1 LNFGAFSRP
10 PVSSGFSLYRERSG
24 GGGIGLESE
33 CQTLRSSGLVE
44 CSYRWAFF
52 FPPSPSLFSLKGER
66 GGRGRGETRKS
77 AWGHSSAI
85 IKPLFVWIIRYLFLS
100 EYQVIQSQGH
110 LRKDFRGR
118 GARASL
124 IYLGSESSF
133 SGRMALFYLFSL
145 VLARGLRWRGER
157 ESSCSGRGHPSGLG
171 DQRGFFP
178 CSSQP
183 RGDFLRNPR
192 GP

>member
-1 LNFGAFSRP
+1 
-10 PVSSGFSLYRERSG
+10 
-24 GGGIGLESE
+24 
-33 CQTLRSSGLVE
+33 
-44 CSYRWAFF
+44 
-52 FPPSPSLFSLKGER
+52 
-66 GGRGRGETRKS
+66 
-77 AWGHSSAI
+77 
-85 IKPLFVWIIRYLFLS
+85 LS

-171 DQRGFFP
+171 DQRGFF
-178 CSSQP
+178 SLFFSASGGLSAQP
-183 RGDFLRNPR
+183 KGSLMEYQTDYFE
-192 GP
+192 